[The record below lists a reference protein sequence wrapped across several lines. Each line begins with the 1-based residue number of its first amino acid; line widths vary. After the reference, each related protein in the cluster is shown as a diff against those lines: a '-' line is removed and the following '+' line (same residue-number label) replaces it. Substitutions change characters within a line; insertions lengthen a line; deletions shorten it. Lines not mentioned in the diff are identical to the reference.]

1 MNRMLIFGMGVA
13 IIGGAASGA
22 SAAVT
27 KAVSAAQE
35 PAGATAPGPKP
46 VIHRAL
52 HRHRVA
58 LRAKPATRDP
68 RTAFAKGR
76 TADAADTR
84 STTQTNPQEET
95 LRQESILRPRSVP
108 TVSFSP
114 PATLEAPV
122 EQAAAPPPEVPVRP
136 ADPVATAAVTTII
149 TSPEPSASR
158 GMEVMVMLGTCAGA
172 AMGVYGLLSFKTR
185 RRRTSPTAAPAQSAR
200 AGLLSSAADRPAR
213 QKLFPHQLAMS
224 FESRLSVGK

>member
-22 SAAVT
+22 SAAAT
-27 KAVSAAQE
+27 KAVSVAQE
-35 PAGATAPGPKP
+35 PAGTAATAPKP

-58 LRAKPATRDP
+58 LRAKPPARDP

-76 TADAADTR
+76 TAEAADTR
-84 STTQTNPQEET
+84 TVPSSPQEDS

-114 PATLEAPV
+114 PANLDEPV
-122 EQAAAPPPEVPVRP
+122 EPAIAPTAEVPVKLSD
-136 ADPVATAAVTTII
+136 AIGTVAVASI
-149 TSPEPSASR
+149 TSPEPAPSR
-158 GMEVMVMLGTCAGA
+158 GMEVMVMLGACAGA
-172 AMGVYGLLSFKTR
+172 AMGVYGLLAFKTK
-185 RRRTSPTAAPAQSAR
+185 RRRTSPAAAQTQSAR
-200 AGLLSSAADRPAR
+200 AGLLSSAADRSAR

-224 FESRLSVGK
+224 FESRLSAGK

>member
-22 SAAVT
+22 FAAAT
-27 KAVSAAQE
+27 KAVSVAQE
-35 PAGATAPGPKP
+35 PAGTAASGPKP

-58 LRAKPATRDP
+58 LRAKPPAKDP
-68 RTAFAKGR
+68 RTAVANRR
-76 TADAADTR
+76 TAEAADTR
-84 STTQTNPQEET
+84 PTQINPQEET

-114 PATLEAPV
+114 PAALEAPV
-122 EQAAAPPPEVPVRP
+122 EQAAPPPTEITVKP
-136 ADPVATAAVTTII
+136 ADPVGRAAVAAII
-149 TSPEPSASR
+149 TSPEPSPSR
-158 GMEVMVMLGTCAGA
+158 GMEVVVMLGTCAGA
-172 AMGVYGLLSFKTR
+172 AMGVYGLLAFKSR
-185 RRRTSPTAAPAQSAR
+185 RRRTSPTAAQKQSVR
-200 AGLLSSAADRPAR
+200 AGRPSPGADRSAR

-224 FESRLSVGK
+224 FESRLSAGK

>member
-22 SAAVT
+22 SAAAT

-35 PAGATAPGPKP
+35 PAGTAAPGPKP

-58 LRAKPATRDP
+58 LRAKPPARDP
-68 RTAFAKGR
+68 LTAFAKGR
-76 TADAADTR
+76 TAEAADTR
-84 STTQTNPQEET
+84 TVPTTAQEDI

-108 TVSFSP
+108 TVSFAP
-114 PATLEAPV
+114 PATLDVSV
-122 EQAAAPPPEVPVRP
+122 EPAIAPPAEVPVKG
-136 ADPVATAAVTTII
+136 ADAIGTAAIASVA
-149 TSPEPSASR
+149 SPGPSPSR

-172 AMGVYGLLSFKTR
+172 AMGVYGLLAFRT
-185 RRRTSPTAAPAQSAR
+185 RRRTSPTAAQTQSVR
-200 AGLLSSAADRPAR
+200 AGLLSSAADRSAR

-224 FESRLSVGK
+224 FESRLSAGK

>member
-22 SAAVT
+22 SAAAT

-35 PAGATAPGPKP
+35 PAGTAAPGPKP

-58 LRAKPATRDP
+58 LRAKPPARDP
-68 RTAFAKGR
+68 QDGVCQRAHRGGR
-76 TADAADTR
+76 RHAR
-84 STTQTNPQEET
+84 TTQINPQEET

-122 EQAAAPPPEVPVRP
+122 EQAAAPPAEVPVRP
-136 ADPVATAAVTTII
+136 ADPVGTAAVAAII
-149 TSPEPSASR
+149 TSPEPSPSR

-172 AMGVYGLLSFKTR
+172 AMGVYGLLAFKTR
-185 RRRTSPTAAPAQSAR
+185 RRRTSPTAAQTQSVR
-200 AGLLSSAADRPAR
+200 AGLPSSAADRSAR

-224 FESRLSVGK
+224 FESRLSAGK